1 MDAQGY
7 LLLSL
12 AFVYLALIVALN
24 GKQGGETC
32 KALSCT
38 IELGPFA

>member
-7 LLLSL
+7 LLLAL
-12 AFVYLALIVALN
+12 AFVYLPLIVALN
-24 GKQGGETC
+24 GKQGGEIW

-38 IELGPFA
+38 IELGTFA